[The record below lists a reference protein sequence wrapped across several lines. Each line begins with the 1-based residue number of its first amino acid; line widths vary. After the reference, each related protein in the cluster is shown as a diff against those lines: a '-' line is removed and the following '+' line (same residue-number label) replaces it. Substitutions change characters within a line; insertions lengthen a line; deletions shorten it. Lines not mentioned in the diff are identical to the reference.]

1 MDREARQ
8 VLDNQRLV
16 HTELNTVL
24 KKQVELNDVFLKQF
38 IFTEFY
44 FIG

>member
-8 VLDNQRLV
+8 VLDKQRLV

-38 IFTEFY
+38 IFTEFF

>member
-8 VLDNQRLV
+8 VLGKQRLV

-44 FIG
+44 YIG

>member
-8 VLDNQRLV
+8 VLDKQRLV
-16 HTELNTVL
+16 HTELNTEL

-38 IFTEFY
+38 IFTEFF